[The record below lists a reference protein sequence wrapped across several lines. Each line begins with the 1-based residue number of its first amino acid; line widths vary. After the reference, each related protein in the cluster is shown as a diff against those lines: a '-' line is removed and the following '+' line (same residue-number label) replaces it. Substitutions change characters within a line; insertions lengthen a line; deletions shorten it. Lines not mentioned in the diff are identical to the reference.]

1 MFWYSRFVRGSVMLA
16 SEVVPGGDN
25 GDGEEFERR
34 KKSVFGKD
42 RRRKHHHWQATV
54 FYADGEKFAR
64 VYIDEAKA
72 KLFADRQKR
81 SPIVKG
87 TRVTKIA

>member
-1 MFWYSRFVRGSVMLA
+1 MTRNVRK
-16 SEVVPGGDN
+16 
-25 GDGEEFERR
+25 R

-54 FYADGEKFAR
+54 YYADGERFAR
-64 VYIDEAKA
+64 VYIDQEKA

-87 TRVTKIA
+87 TRVTRIA